1 MSPKLCFVSAATGAA
16 SDPPS
21 PGEAELHR
29 QGRAEAG
36 ALARGGTLVEPA
48 PPWHRAAMSPLAT
61 TDPKELRPL
70 LRERIEHA
78 TDEELEAVRKALLK
92 LEIHH
97 VREELGREVD
107 ELEAAGELTPEK
119 VGESVRAHRAR
130 HPYG

>member
-1 MSPKLCFVSAATGAA
+1 
-16 SDPPS
+16 
-21 PGEAELHR
+21 
-29 QGRAEAG
+29 
-36 ALARGGTLVEPA
+36 
-48 PPWHRAAMSPLAT
+48 MSPLAT

-107 ELEAAGELTPEK
+107 ELEAAGDLTPDK
-119 VGESVRAHRAR
+119 VEASVRAHRAR
-130 HPYG
+130 HPY

>member
-1 MSPKLCFVSAATGAA
+1 
-16 SDPPS
+16 
-21 PGEAELHR
+21 
-29 QGRAEAG
+29 
-36 ALARGGTLVEPA
+36 
-48 PPWHRAAMSPLAT
+48 MSPLAT

-119 VGESVRAHRAR
+119 VEASVRAHRAR
-130 HPYG
+130 HPY